1 MLTQNIKANEA
12 RALKHLKQASNDLA
26 KLTMSKSLDRDR
38 LGHLIELQA
47 VQNQLLLINSHLN
60 DITDTIS
67 LLEEAENESI

>member
-1 MLTQNIKANEA
+1 
-12 RALKHLKQASNDLA
+12 
-26 KLTMSKSLDRDR
+26 MSKSLDRDR